1 MIKKARSSFWEK
13 ELVEGKLHAMG
24 HLPDLY
30 KLLHVSEPL
39 FIHVEEREIKSYLPG
54 RVL

>member
-1 MIKKARSSFWEK
+1 MIKKAMSSFWEK

-39 FIHVEEREIKSYLPG
+39 FIKKKG
-54 RVL
+54 R